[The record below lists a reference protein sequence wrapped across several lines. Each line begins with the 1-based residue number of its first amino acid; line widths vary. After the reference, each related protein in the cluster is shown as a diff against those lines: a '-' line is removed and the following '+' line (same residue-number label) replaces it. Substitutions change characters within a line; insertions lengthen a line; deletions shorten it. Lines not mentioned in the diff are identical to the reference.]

1 MEVESDLP
9 SVTEDKVDMLLKDN
23 LRCWNPGHGAFDRRE
38 PGDSQ
43 VGVSS

>member
-23 LRCWNPGHGAFDRRE
+23 LRWNLGHGAFDRRE

-43 VGVSS
+43 VKVSS